1 VHQADDTGSSSLA
14 HELAMVRELAA
25 ILLVRDREVA
35 AGMAD
40 RLHTAI
46 PELAQDRAGPLMAH
60 TRDACRAN
68 VSQVLRALA
77 RGEPLDELGAPPEA
91 IECARSYV
99 RRELP
104 LAVLLR
110 TYQVGQAYFLER
122 WTGAMAAQTRGD
134 PELGTALVASTA
146 SVFSYVDKV
155 CGQLVAEYGKARERW
170 ARTPEAVR
178 AETARAIL
186 DGTLRDDRE
195 ASRLL
200 GHELARRQHLGVVI
214 WHPAAPSAAPVPRR
228 LERAA
233 SAIAESLGMSEPLVV
248 LPGGSELWAWLSGL
262 KRPEIDPR
270 VRLASIDQPP
280 GVRIAVGR
288 PWTGIDGFRRS
299 HLEARAAAAVAVQA
313 RQAAPAVTHYDDV
326 ELVALLSADLERA
339 RAFVAYELDG
349 LAGSDRASE
358 RLRETILV
366 LLEEGMSNT
375 RAAQRL
381 HVHPNTIAYR
391 TARAQESLGHRLVD
405 RRIQVAAALMLAQ
418 TLGDV
423 VLDSDGGDPG

>member
-1 VHQADDTGSSSLA
+1 VQKADDIGISSHG
-14 HELAMVRELAA
+14 HEVAVVRELAA
-25 ILLVRDREVA
+25 ILLVRDQEIA

-40 RLHTAI
+40 RLQAAI
-46 PELAQDRAGPLMAH
+46 PELAPDRAGALTAH
-60 TRDACRAN
+60 TRDTCRAN

-77 RGEPLDELGAPPEA
+77 RGEPLDELGAPPDA
-91 IECARSYV
+91 IECAQSYV
-99 RRELP
+99 RREIP

-110 TYQVGQAYFLER
+110 TYQLGQAYFLER
-122 WTGAMAAQTRGD
+122 WTGALAAQARGN
-134 PELGTALVASTA
+134 PELGAALVASTA
-146 SVFSYVDKV
+146 WVFSYVDKV
-155 CGQLVAEYGKARERW
+155 CDQLVAEYGEARERW

-186 DGTLRDDRE
+186 EGTLRDDRE
-195 ASRLL
+195 AGRLL
-200 GHELARRQHLGVVI
+200 GHELARRHHLAVVI
-214 WHPAAPSAAPVPRR
+214 WASATPVPQL

-233 SAIAESLGMSEPLVV
+233 SAIADSLGMSEPLVV

-262 KRPEIDPR
+262 KPPEVDAW

-280 GVRIAVGR
+280 GVRIAAGR
-288 PWTGIDGFRRS
+288 LWTGIDGFRRS

-313 RQAAPAVTHYDDV
+313 GQTARAVTYYDDI
-326 ELVALLSADLERA
+326 ELVSLLSADLERA

-366 LLEEGMSNT
+366 LLEEGMSNS

-381 HVHPNTIAYR
+381 HVHSNTIAYR
-391 TARAQESLGHRLVD
+391 TARAQELLGRRLVD

-423 VLDSDGGDPG
+423 VLVGDPR

>member
-1 VHQADDTGSSSLA
+1 VHEADDTGNGSPA
-14 HELAMVRELAA
+14 HELAVVRELAA

-35 AGMAD
+35 AGMAK

-46 PELAQDRAGPLMAH
+46 PALAQDRAGPLMAR
-60 TRDACRAN
+60 TRDVCRAN

-77 RGEPLDELGAPPEA
+77 RGEPLDELRAPPEA
-91 IECARSYV
+91 IECAQSYV
-99 RRELP
+99 RREIP

-122 WTGAMAAQTRGD
+122 WTGAMAAQAQRD
-134 PELGTALVASTA
+134 PGLGTALVASTA

-155 CGQLVAEYGKARERW
+155 CDQLVAEYGKASERW
-170 ARTPEAVR
+170 ARSPEAIR
-178 AETARAIL
+178 AQNARAIL

-200 GHELARRQHLGVVI
+200 GHELARRHHLAVVI
-214 WHPAAPSAAPVPRR
+214 WSSVAQVPQP

-233 SAIAESLGMSEPLVV
+233 SAIADSLELNEPLVV

-262 KRPEIDPR
+262 KPPETDPR
-270 VRLASIDQPP
+270 VPLASIDHPP

-288 PWTGIDGFRRS
+288 LWTGIDGFRRS

-313 RQAAPAVTHYDDV
+313 GRAAPAVTHYDDV
-326 ELVALLSADLERA
+326 ELVSLLSVDLERA

-349 LAGSDRASE
+349 LAGSDRASA

-381 HVHPNTIAYR
+381 HVHSNTIAYR
-391 TARAQESLGHRLVD
+391 TNRAQELLGHRLVD

-423 VLDSDGGDPG
+423 VLDNQSGDPR